1 MILRDAVPQDVP
13 ALRTVYADAVHAL
26 APPLYN
32 AEQVRVWAS
41 FAEQD
46 AFVAFIREVDTLVAE
61 VDGRPVGFCGLGADG
76 HVASVYV
83 VGRAAGQGVG
93 TRLLSQA
100 LRDHPA
106 PTSGRYFA
114 EASLLSRPLFLKLGF
129 VQIGIEHAD
138 RDGIAFERFLMQRPL
153 DRPVRSDCAKILRP

>member
-1 MILRDAVPQDVP
+1 MILRYAVPKDVL

-26 APPLYN
+26 APPLYT

-46 AFVAFIREVDTLVAE
+46 EFVAFILEADTLVAE
-61 VDGRPVGFCGLGADG
+61 VDGRPVGFCGIRADG

-93 TRLLSQA
+93 TLLLSQA
-100 LRDHPA
+100 LQDHPA

-129 VQIGIEHAD
+129 AQIGTEQTD

-153 DRPVRSDCAKILRP
+153 DSPVHALR

>member
-1 MILRDAVPQDVP
+1 MILRYAVPEDVP

-26 APPLYN
+26 APPLYS

-46 AFVAFIREVDTLVAE
+46 ELVAFILESDTLVAE
-61 VDGRPVGFCGLGADG
+61 IDGRPVGFCGIGADG

-83 VGRAAGQGVG
+83 AGRAAGQGVG
-93 TRLLSQA
+93 TQLLSQA
-100 LRDHPA
+100 LQDHPA

-129 VQIGIEHAD
+129 AQIGIEHAD

-153 DRPVRSDCAKILRP
+153 DGSVHGAHTNIPRP